1 MRYLRP
7 FNDGNPPV
15 RIRAFRLALPSA
27 LLALGTVLPAAAEV
41 PPGHPTPDAAMRMM
55 QPDAPAAGLRSGTVV
70 SHMDANEYTYI
81 EVNEKGQSVWLA
93 APRLALKDGDTVR
106 FPGGVTMRDFYSKLL
121 KRTFPAVIFVG
132 GVEVTAAK

>member
-1 MRYLRP
+1 MPRHICRFALSSTALFVMGSLSPLR
-7 FNDGNPPV
+7 
-15 RIRAFRLALPSA
+15 
-27 LLALGTVLPAAAEV
+27 AEV

-55 QPDAPAAGLRSGTVV
+55 QADSPAGGLRTGTVV

-132 GVEVTAAK
+132 GVEVTSAK

>member
-1 MRYLRP
+1 MTTR
-7 FNDGNPPV
+7 F
-15 RIRAFRLALPSA
+15 FRLAMPSA
-27 LLALGTVLPAAAEV
+27 ALFALTAALPALAEV
-41 PPGHPTPDAAMRMM
+41 PPGHPTPNAAMRMM
-55 QPDAPAAGLRSGTVV
+55 QPDSPPGGARTGTVV

-81 EVNEKGQSVWLA
+81 EVNEQGQSVWLA

-132 GVEVTAAK
+132 GVDVTTAK